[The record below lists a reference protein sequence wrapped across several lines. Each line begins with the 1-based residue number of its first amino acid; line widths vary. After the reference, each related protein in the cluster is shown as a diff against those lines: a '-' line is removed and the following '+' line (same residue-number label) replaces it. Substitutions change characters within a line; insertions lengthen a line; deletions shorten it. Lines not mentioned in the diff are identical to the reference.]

1 MTQFLYGMNT
11 LGFLVAGL
19 LFWRF
24 WQKSADNLFIAFSV
38 AFFLF
43 ALDQLF
49 HAAAEGPSVSYNSSF
64 FFRLAGFGL
73 LIYAVLRKNLK

>member
-11 LGFLVAGL
+11 MGFLLAGL
-19 LFWRF
+19 FFWRF
-24 WQKSADNLFIAFSV
+24 WRKSADTLFIAFSV

-49 HAAAEGPSVSYNSSF
+49 HAAATGPSISYGGSF
-64 FFRLAGFGL
+64 FFRLTGFGL

>member
-11 LGFLVAGL
+11 MGFLVAGL
-19 LFWRF
+19 FFWRF
-24 WQKSADNLFIAFSV
+24 WRKSDDTLFIAFSV

-43 ALDQLF
+43 AIDQFF
-49 HAAAEGPSVSYNSSF
+49 HAVAAEPSPSYSWLF
-64 FFRLAGFGL
+64 FLRLAGFGL

>member
-11 LGFLVAGL
+11 MGFLVAGL
-19 LFWRF
+19 FFCRFWR
-24 WQKSADNLFIAFSV
+24 KTSDSLFVAFSV

-43 ALDQLF
+43 AIDQF
-49 HAAAEGPSVSYNSSF
+49 CHAIAAAPSMGYSSSF
-64 FFRLAGFGL
+64 FLRLAGFGL